1 MVPRASI
8 RYVESGDATN
18 GEPDRQQWQFA
29 SEEVFWDEKRSGG
42 QPGEE
47 VLYIENPV
55 FLYGGDMTVTT
66 IDIDPEILRELKDA
80 YGIKTSKDA
89 VNFALHEAVMRKRQ
103 LAAVD
108 AIAALDLEVSPQKI
122 EYAVD

>member
-1 MVPRASI
+1 
-8 RYVESGDATN
+8 
-18 GEPDRQQWQFA
+18 
-29 SEEVFWDEKRSGG
+29 
-42 QPGEE
+42 
-47 VLYIENPV
+47 
-55 FLYGGDMTVTT
+55 MTVTT